1 MWACKA
7 CLIYEVGLGL
17 ILLTRLVY
25 DDPHR
30 RAARLYFTV
39 ARVSRS
45 VAGKNG
51 AKSNLFGLKAT
62 VRSCCLRRGIQG
74 WWHQGWDEAPGPAPG
89 DLQGRNMPAK
99 TIFLNLIIS
108 HGRRWMQGQ
117 SRRYHSQHHHHPR
130 LQMIPVRAGWESMRV
145 LVYKRNQSQTHETSI
160 FLARSIYQLFNLKE
174 TAYTFSLHGKG
185 PFTPRTIITEITIMI
200 TISVSHQQMIV
211 LCLF

>member
-1 MWACKA
+1 MHVSACFKHNLMCRLLVQSLSRSLSAAVLEGVWACKA
-7 CLIYEVGLGL
+7 RLIYEVGLGL

-45 VAGKNG
+45 VAWKNG

-74 WWHQGWDEAPGPAPG
+74 WCQGWDEAPGPAPG

-108 HGRRWMQGQ
+108 HGGRWMQGQ
-117 SRRYHSQHHHHPR
+117 SRRYHSQHHHHPT
-130 LQMIPVRAGWESMRV
+130 LTNDPCEGWWRV
-145 LVYKRNQSQTHETSI
+145 C
-160 FLARSIYQLFNLKE
+160 
-174 TAYTFSLHGKG
+174 
-185 PFTPRTIITEITIMI
+185 M
-200 TISVSHQQMIV
+200 
-211 LCLF
+211 CLFTREIKVKLMKRPFFWLAQFTHSSIWRKLHSHLA